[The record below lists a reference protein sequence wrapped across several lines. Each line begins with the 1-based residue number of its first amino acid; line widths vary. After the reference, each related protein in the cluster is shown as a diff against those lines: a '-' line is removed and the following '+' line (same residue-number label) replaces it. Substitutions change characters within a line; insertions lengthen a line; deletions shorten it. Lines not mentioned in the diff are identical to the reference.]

1 MERGRELMQNK
12 PPLSIDVQVRSLRE
26 SYPLGQFALA
36 DDLRLRWFCN
46 LRPAPL
52 ADNYFVQ
59 FDYALGGIPHA
70 RVVAPCLVVPAG
82 ERLPHV
88 FPDGAICIYDCRAGK
103 DEWNPRMP
111 LADIVPWAE
120 LWLYYYETWLVTG
133 EWYGKEA
140 KH

>member
-1 MERGRELMQNK
+1 MQEK

-26 SYPLGQFALA
+26 NYPLGQLALA
-36 DDLRLRWFCN
+36 DDARLRWFCN
-46 LRPAPL
+46 LRPYPL
-52 ADNYFVQ
+52 ANNYFVQ
-59 FDYALGGIPHA
+59 FDYTIGGIPHA
-70 RVVAPCLVVPAG
+70 RVVAPDLVVPAG

-88 FPDGAICIYDCRAGK
+88 FPDGTICIYDCRPGK

-133 EWYGKEA
+133 IWHGKEA